1 MKKKTYFYKI
11 YFSVIAFFIVILCA
25 GLFVLNDLLLHYEM
39 AQPHFTV
46 MSVVDEYIKKGD
58 IYSMKEKFGLEISE
72 YESKESVDNYIKS
85 ITEGKEYTASTTSL
99 MPEGCDEAFCVKA
112 GDERLMNLYLKKSD
126 EKGKYGLSGYKVV
139 ASEFTKNI
147 YKTKY
152 ITMYSDSNVIIG
164 IEPINENS
172 KENLPLPAV
181 DAKYLESNPIYPQKV
196 TLDKLVSGNVD
207 VSVIK
212 NDGRIVSIT
221 EDNGT
226 FVVPQEVENYSEIS
240 EFATKAVE
248 NYAAYMQND
257 VAFGTVARYFL
268 PGTDFYKNLSTSL
281 VLFAWDHDGYVFEDV
296 KTSDIHKYSDDL
308 YSCRVT
314 FTQKLL
320 LGNREYKDNVDKI
333 AYITYKNGA
342 YKVVD
347 LQSVGAENE

>member
-11 YFSVIAFFIVILCA
+11 YFSVIALFLVILCA
-25 GLFVLNDLLLHYEM
+25 GLFVLHDLLLNYEK
-39 AQPHFTV
+39 AQPQFAV

-58 IYSMKEKFGLEISE
+58 IYSMKEKFGLEFSE
-72 YESKESVDNYIKS
+72 YESKESVDDYIKS
-85 ITEGKEYTASTTSL
+85 ITEGKELTASTTSM

-112 GDERLMNLYLKKSD
+112 GDDRLMNLYLKKSD

-139 ASEFTKNI
+139 GGEFTKNI
-147 YKTKY
+147 YKSAEISMFSDTSVFVNGQPLNQDY
-152 ITMYSDSNVIIG
+152 IKNSNMPSVS
-164 IEPINENS
+164 EDYFLN
-172 KENLPLPAV
+172 
-181 DAKYLESNPIYPQKV
+181 NPVYPQKAKIE
-196 TLDKLVSGNVD
+196 KLVSGDIKVTYENAQGLFDASCEND
-207 VSVIK
+207 VYT
-212 NDGRIVSIT
+212 VS
-221 EDNGT
+221 
-226 FVVPQEVENYSEIS
+226 QYVENSKDLS
-240 EFATKAVE
+240 DFAIKAVE

-257 VAFGTVARYFL
+257 VPFGTVARYFL

-320 LGNREYKDNVDKI
+320 LGKREYKDNVDKI